1 VTTLGTQGYVILVLV
16 FVSQKFQ
23 AIDVIWTAPVEKF
36 NWVTLVVV
44 GDNDRAKKLF
54 HGIYF
59 ML

>member
-1 VTTLGTQGYVILVLV
+1 VTTLGPQGYVILVLV

-23 AIDVIWTAPVEKF
+23 AIDEIWTSLVGKF
-36 NWVTLVVV
+36 NWVILVVV

-54 HGIYF
+54 QGIYF